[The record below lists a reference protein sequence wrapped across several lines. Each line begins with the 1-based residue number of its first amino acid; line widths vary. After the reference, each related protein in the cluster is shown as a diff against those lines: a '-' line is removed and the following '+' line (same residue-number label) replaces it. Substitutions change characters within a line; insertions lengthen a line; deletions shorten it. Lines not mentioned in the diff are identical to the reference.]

1 MAKKRHPSSR
11 HLEECN
17 NDNAYQNR
25 QAMFKHHLY
34 AIAVYVVLLF
44 TDIIVG

>member
-1 MAKKRHPSSR
+1 MAKKETSFKR

-44 TDIIVG
+44 TNIIVG

>member
-1 MAKKRHPSSR
+1 MAKKRHPSRGILKSAITIMLTR
-11 HLEECN
+11 I
-17 NDNAYQNR
+17 D
-25 QAMFKHHLY
+25 MFKHHLY